1 MIFLANETYYSTINP
16 SLERQARLNMSYGLY
31 QVRGSGFGVRGYD
44 LSNISFIKVIQTG

>member
-31 QVRGSGFGVRGYD
+31 QVRGSGFVVMTYPIFP
-44 LSNISFIKVIQTG
+44 S